1 MRNPD
6 RIPYIM
12 SLVAQGWQ
20 KVPDLRIGQIFENLK
35 RYSGKYDLFYMEDDE
50 FIQLIIDYF
59 DLDQPHE
66 SISTPDDYKFEVGM

>member
-6 RIPYIM
+6 RIPYII
-12 SLVAQGWQ
+12 SLIAQGWQ

-35 RYSGKYDLFYMEDDE
+35 IYAKKDDLFYMEDDE

-59 DLDQPHE
+59 DLDE
-66 SISTPDDYKFEVGM
+66 K

>member
-6 RIPYIM
+6 RIPYII
-12 SLVAQGWQ
+12 SLIAQGWQ

-35 RYSGKYDLFYMEDDE
+35 SYSGKGDLFYIEDDE

-59 DLDQPHE
+59 DLDQPHGPV
-66 SISTPDDYKFEVGM
+66 STPDDYNFEVGM